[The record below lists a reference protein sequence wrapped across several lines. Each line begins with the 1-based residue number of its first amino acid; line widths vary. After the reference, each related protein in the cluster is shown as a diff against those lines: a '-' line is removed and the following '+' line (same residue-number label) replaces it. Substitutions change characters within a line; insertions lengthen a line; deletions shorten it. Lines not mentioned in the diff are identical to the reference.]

1 MSSDY
6 AWRIDR
12 DHLTPG
18 DDGEVGRTGPR
29 DAALAADGIP
39 TGYQHKATFKLYDDD
54 KILYSTGTL
63 YWNGAAAPEE
73 HHAYG
78 PLRDYGM
85 PGLGAVLVHYPGHDS
100 WDIG

>member
-12 DHLTPG
+12 DHLTP
-18 DDGEVGRTGPR
+18 DESEEVGRTGPR
-29 DAALAADGIP
+29 NAKLDADGIP

-54 KILYSTGTL
+54 QILYCTGTL
-63 YWNGAAAPEE
+63 YWNGSTEPEE
-73 HHAYG
+73 YQAYA

-85 PGLGAVLVHYPGHDS
+85 PGLGAVLVAYPGHSS
-100 WDIG
+100 WDCG